1 LIVTHRRW
9 VGTVVR
15 RRPDRTVAT
24 FRKVTSV
31 PFYDPRVG
39 AASRTMKCA
48 EPIDV
53 GLTFGPLAR
62 AGRGLT
68 SLVGV
73 DEWIHAMHS
82 PAGPVTLR
90 VRVERADAAIT
101 VQAWGEGRAW
111 VIERAPAIT
120 GLEDR
125 PEQFSPGNPLVATLH
140 RRLRG
145 LRVVRLGAV
154 LDLALATTV
163 EQRVTT
169 LEARRSWRALVR
181 RYGEPAPGRYGL
193 VLSPN
198 AQVVARLPD
207 WTWRRIGIE
216 GRRAATMNHLA
227 RDASGLDRAAA
238 LSDPV
243 LERRLLGIP
252 GVGPWTAAHVLHLA
266 AGDAD
271 AVPVGDWNL
280 PRHVGFALAGE
291 PRADDAR
298 MLELLEPFRPHRGRV
313 LRLLVSG
320 TRPPPRRAPRAKI
333 HDLMRAEAMRR

>member
-1 LIVTHRRW
+1 
-9 VGTVVR
+9 
-15 RRPDRTVAT
+15 
-24 FRKVTSV
+24 
-31 PFYDPRVG
+31 
-39 AASRTMKCA
+39 MECA

-53 GLTFGPLAR
+53 GLTFGPVAR
-62 AGRGLT
+62 GRGLS
-68 SLVGV
+68 SLIDA

-90 VRVERADAAIT
+90 VRVERADASIT

-111 VIERAPAIT
+111 VVENAPAIV
-120 GLEDR
+120 GLPDR
-125 PEQFSPGNPLVATLH
+125 PERFSTSNALVALLH

-154 LDLALATTV
+154 LDLTLATTV
-163 EQRVTT
+163 EQRVTS
-169 LEARRSWRALVR
+169 LEARRSWHALVR
-181 RYGEPAPGRYGL
+181 RHGAAAPGPYAL
-193 VLSPN
+193 VLPPS
-198 AQVVARLPD
+198 ARVVARLPD
-207 WTWRRIGIE
+207 WEWRRIGIE
-216 GRRAATMNHLA
+216 GRRAATMKHLA

-238 LSDPV
+238 LSDAI
-243 LERRLLGIP
+243 LESRLLGIP
-252 GVGPWTAAHVLHLA
+252 GVGAWTAAHVMHVV

-313 LRLLVSG
+313 LRLLVCG
-320 TRPPPRRAPRAKI
+320 TRPPPRRAPRARI
-333 HDLMRAEAMRR
+333 HDLMRAEASRR